1 MDSNNN
7 GGVMTIALEL
17 DKNEVDLVLTALG
30 QLPFVRVVALIQ
42 KIDSQAVAQLNPPK
56 EG

>member
-1 MDSNNN
+1 MDGNNN
-7 GGVMTIALEL
+7 GGVMNITLAL

-56 EG
+56 ED